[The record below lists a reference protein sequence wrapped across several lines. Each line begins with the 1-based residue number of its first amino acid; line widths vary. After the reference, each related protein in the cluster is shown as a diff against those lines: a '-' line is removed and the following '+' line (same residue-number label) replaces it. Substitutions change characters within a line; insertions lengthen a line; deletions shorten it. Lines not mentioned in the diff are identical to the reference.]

1 MKKCMITCASLIV
14 LAACSSGNKKI
25 IVYIKG
31 NSTVNEDAKTITV
44 VDGSG
49 SDEKTIAYKT
59 GDKVQ
64 LQVKGL
70 GDDATV
76 PIDNN
81 GLYILNAKNDTIIGS
96 YQNYSNP
103 KSEDVV
109 KTQED
114 LKHGIDSLVQLTE
127 GKNISAAN
135 RNFFILPKTAVK
147 ISDNVDA
154 FVVGPFHKMTS
165 VEKEGDK
172 VPEVY
177 RFYSIKEIRETI
189 AKLTTLTK
197 ATKGK

>member
-1 MKKCMITCASLIV
+1 MITCTSLLL

-31 NSTVNEDAKTITV
+31 SSTVNEEAKTITV

-49 SDEKTIAYKT
+49 SDEKTISYKT
-59 GDKVQ
+59 ADKVQ

-70 GDDATV
+70 GDDASV

-96 YQNYSNP
+96 YQNYDSP
-103 KSEDVV
+103 KTTTTV

-135 RNFFILPKTAVK
+135 RNFYLLPKTAVK

-165 VEKEGDK
+165 VAKEGDK
-172 VPEVY
+172 APEVY

-189 AKLTTLTK
+189 AKLTALTK
-197 ATKGK
+197 STKAK

>member
-1 MKKCMITCASLIV
+1 MITCASLIV

-103 KSEDVV
+103 KSEAVV

>member
-103 KSEDVV
+103 KSEAVV

-127 GKNISAAN
+127 GKNISAAK

>member
-1 MKKCMITCASLIV
+1 MKKSVITCASLIV

-44 VDGSG
+44 ADGSG

-103 KSEDVV
+103 KSEAVV

-197 ATKGK
+197 ATKAK

>member
-103 KSEDVV
+103 KSEAVV